1 MDAEEIPVVVSQVDP
16 EVEETLVPLKEEI
29 VDENVQLPESA
40 SLPNVPQVVQE
51 NGEEII
57 ISQLHFMGIIVR
69 QPFYYMMHKKKF
81 QTISKSLYAEG

>member
-51 NGEEII
+51 NGEENY
-57 ISQLHFMGIIVR
+57 HFSIALYGYHR
-69 QPFYYMMHKKKF
+69 Q
-81 QTISKSLYAEG
+81 TTVLLYDA